1 VPAVLR
7 KGLGRLVFRQQPD
20 GDAGDTPGVA
30 AAPVALAGA
39 IVPGVDR
46 SMVTLSAQADVF
58 GVGMIVIVGS
68 MLVAPSWL
76 TSGWIVPGGGVAGI
90 AGVESGKAAP
100 LVGGPPGVEL
110 HTVADELPTG
120 ATGDTVPVVLP
131 AISVGMVPNAVDD
144 IVAIDDIVVA
154 DDIVVVDG
162 VVVAVLPVMDGETV
176 FGMVDGVGPAVAA
189 VEGGGAAIADDA
201 TGTVE
206 PGKSDIND
214 VAGCA
219 DSTSGAAVVDVEAV
233 TAGIIGGAD
242 VGVPAAAPTADKEVT
257 DTAGVPGVICP
268 DGVEQVTTVPGVVGS
283 EASGTGANVVTGVP
297 ACVVAENGPGPLSGD
312 VTIAPGVDERP
323 MAVLPMVETCAR
335 QALQPASMAAVVNS
349 KRRIS
354 IPSAT
359 NWLSELH
366 SPRPCCL
373 PPGSPLD

>member
-1 VPAVLR
+1 
-7 KGLGRLVFRQQPD
+7 
-20 GDAGDTPGVA
+20 
-30 AAPVALAGA
+30 VALAGA

-46 SMVTLSAQADVF
+46 FIVTLSAQADVF

-68 MLVAPSWL
+68 MLVAPGWV
-76 TSGWIVPGGGVAGI
+76 TSCWIVPGGGLAGI

-110 HTVADELPTG
+110 HTVVDELPTG
-120 ATGDTVPVVLP
+120 DTGDIVPVVLP

-144 IVAIDDIVVA
+144 IVAIDDIVV
-154 DDIVVVDG
+154 VDG
-162 VVVAVLPVMDGETV
+162 FTGAVLPVMDGETV
-176 FGMVDGVGPAVAA
+176 FGMVDGVGPAVAVA
-189 VEGGGAAIADDA
+189 EGGGAAIADDV

-219 DSTSGAAVVDVEAV
+219 DSKSGAVVVDVEAV
-233 TAGIIGGAD
+233 TAGIAGAAD
-242 VGVPAAAPTADKEVT
+242 VGVPAAPTADDGVT

-297 ACVVAENGPGPLSGD
+297 GCVVAENGLGPLSGD

-335 QALQPASMAAVVNS
+335 QAVPPASMAAIVNS

-354 IPSAT
+354 IPSAP
-359 NWLSELH
+359 NWLSALH
-366 SPRPCCL
+366 LPRPCRP
-373 PPGSPLD
+373 PPGSPSD